1 MLTDQLCIKQTQLE
15 TTMTVNTPLSL
26 KDQPVP
32 MDCHKTTWQN
42 IIYDSSYINKPDT
55 PAVRCVITWPLCF
68 LEPDKHCVTQLCPP

>member
-26 KDQPVP
+26 KDQP

-42 IIYDSSYINKPDT
+42 IIYDSLYINKPDT